1 MSFEI
6 IGTGSHLPARVV
18 TNQDFEKTIDTSDE
32 WITQRTG
39 IRQRYFAG
47 EGERNA
53 DMCTEAARRAIAMA
67 GVAINS
73 IDGIIAGTCTNE
85 TAIPSL
91 ACQVQRALGIERCIA
106 FDVNAA
112 CSGFLFAL
120 KTAER
125 FLTERCN
132 TILVVGSDTISRF
145 LNMED
150 RNSCILF
157 GDGSGAAV
165 IRTGSRCRHFAIYS
179 LPDVNDTLDMPGA
192 NARQDDRFVP
202 SFISLNGREVYAF
215 AVKELETVIR
225 EGLQACNLA
234 VGDVSLFILHQA
246 NLRIIQSVAQRL
258 GLPMDAFYTNIGE
271 VANTSAGC
279 IPIAL
284 DQANREGKLHSGDI
298 IVMASV
304 GGGLTS
310 GCAVY
315 EW

>member
-6 IGTGSHLPARVV
+6 IGTGSHLPAKIV
-18 TNQDFEKTIDTSDE
+18 TNQDFEKIVDTSDE

-39 IRQRYFAG
+39 IRQRYFVG
-47 EGERNA
+47 EGERNV
-53 DMCTEAARRAIAMA
+53 DMGTEAARRAIAMA
-67 GVAINS
+67 GVDIQS
-73 IDGIIAGTCTNE
+73 IDAIIAGTCTNE
-85 TAIPSL
+85 AAIPSL
-91 ACQVQRALGIERCIA
+91 ACQIQRALGIERCFA

-112 CSGFLFAL
+112 CSGFIFAL

-125 FLTERCN
+125 FLTETCK
-132 TILVVGSDTISRF
+132 TILVIGGDTMSRF

-150 RNSCILF
+150 RDSCILF
-157 GDGSGAAV
+157 GDGAGAAV
-165 IRTGSRCRHFAIYS
+165 IRKGTRCRSFALHS
-179 LPDVNDTLDMPGA
+179 RPDVHETLDMAGA
-192 NARQDDRFVP
+192 NARRDGQFVP
-202 SFISLNGREVYAF
+202 SFISLKGREVYAF
-215 AVKELETVIR
+215 ATRELETIIR
-225 EGLQACNLA
+225 DGLRACNLT
-234 VGDVSLFILHQA
+234 VNDVSLFILHQA

-258 GLPMDAFYTNIGE
+258 GLSMDAFYTNIAE

-298 IVMASV
+298 LVMAGV

>member
-6 IGTGSHLPARVV
+6 IGTGSQLPTKIM
-18 TNQDFEKTIDTSDE
+18 TNQDFEKIIDTSDE
-32 WITQRTG
+32 WILQRTG

-47 EGERNA
+47 EGEGNA
-53 DMCTEAARRAIAMA
+53 DMCAEASRKAMDMA
-67 GVAINS
+67 GITAND
-73 IDGIIAGTCTNE
+73 IDAIIAGTCTNE

-91 ACQVQRALGIERCIA
+91 ACQIQRALGIERCFA

-112 CSGFLFAL
+112 CSGFIFAL

-125 FLTERCN
+125 FLAETSN

-157 GDGSGAAV
+157 GDGAGAAV
-165 IRTGSRCRHFAIYS
+165 IKNGSRCKHFKINS
-179 LPDVNDTLDMPGA
+179 RPDANDTLIMPGA
-192 NARQDDRFVP
+192 NAQRDTQAVP
-202 SFISLNGREVYAF
+202 SFISLKGREVYAF
-215 AVKELETVIR
+215 ATREMETMIR
-225 EGLQACNLA
+225 NGLHACGLA
-234 VGDVSLFILHQA
+234 AGDVSLFILHQA
-246 NLRIIQSVAQRL
+246 NLRIIQAVAQRL
-258 GLPMDAFYTNIGE
+258 GLAMDAFYTNVE
-271 VANTSAGC
+271 NVANTTAAC

-284 DQANREGKLHSGDI
+284 DQANRAGKLRSGDI
-298 IVMASV
+298 VVMASV

-310 GCAVY
+310 GCAIY